1 MPQFD
6 YQQLCH
12 FVLPEQGG
20 LSVETILKRFLYLTP
35 REIRHAKYIPDGI
48 QKNGV
53 SCRTNAVVQ
62 TGDTITFRYEQKCP
76 HLSEDQVLPVS
87 GDSAGVRILY
97 EDSDL
102 CVADKPSGMVCH
114 ASHGHYSDSLTHAA
128 ASLLKTPTAP
138 SELRCIGR
146 LDKDTS
152 GLVLFAK
159 NQLAAARLS
168 RQRESG
174 ALKKEYLALVHH
186 PFSEETQKETIR
198 LSMEQI
204 PGDDPDSFDPSGK
217 RITKMRIC
225 KEGNGLWATT
235 HYEAVLQDPFWA
247 VVCCR
252 LETGR
257 THQIRVHLSY
267 LGYPILGDHLYCNGD
282 PFAYRRLHG
291 EQREMPCSTRSAV
304 DRNDDC
310 PRACASAA
318 KDGAA
323 RGQGGKEIVSDL
335 IDRQALHAF
344 SLTLTHPVSG
354 ETLHLEA
361 PLPADM
367 LAVIAKLK
375 LKE

>member
-20 LSVETILKRFLYLTP
+20 LSVETILKRFLHLTP

-225 KEGNGLWATT
+225 KEGNGLWAIT

-257 THQIRVHLSY
+257 LIWKIFERT
-267 LGYPILGDHLYCNGD
+267 
-282 PFAYRRLHG
+282 
-291 EQREMPCSTRSAV
+291 CSI
-304 DRNDDC
+304 
-310 PRACASAA
+310 
-318 KDGAA
+318 KY
-323 RGQGGKEIVSDL
+323 I
-335 IDRQALHAF
+335 
-344 SLTLTHPVSG
+344 
-354 ETLHLEA
+354 
-361 PLPADM
+361 
-367 LAVIAKLK
+367 
-375 LKE
+375 

>member
-20 LSVETILKRFLYLTP
+20 LSVETILKRFLHLTP

-114 ASHGHYSDSLTHAA
+114 ASHGHYFDSLTHAV

-186 PFSEETQKETIR
+186 PFSEETQKEPFVFPWSKFQEMTLILSIR
-198 LSMEQI
+198 LGNVSLKCVSVKK
-204 PGDDPDSFDPSGK
+204 GTACGLLHTTRLSFRILSGPSCAAVWK
-217 RITKMRIC
+217 PAARI
-225 KEGNGLWATT
+225 
-235 HYEAVLQDPFWA
+235 
-247 VVCCR
+247 
-252 LETGR
+252 
-257 THQIRVHLSY
+257 
-267 LGYPILGDHLYCNGD
+267 
-282 PFAYRRLHG
+282 
-291 EQREMPCSTRSAV
+291 RSAFTWHLLDIHFSEIRSTESATAV
-304 DRNDDC
+304 PV
-310 PRACASAA
+310 PRSMPGNCTFCS
-318 KDGAA
+318 
-323 RGQGGKEIVSDL
+323 R
-335 IDRQALHAF
+335 
-344 SLTLTHPVSG
+344 
-354 ETLHLEA
+354 
-361 PLPADM
+361 
-367 LAVIAKLK
+367 
-375 LKE
+375 

>member
-1 MPQFD
+1 MS
-6 YQQLCH
+6 LC
-12 FVLPEQGG
+12 PSGTGG
-20 LSVETILKRFLYLTP
+20 LSVETILKRFLHLTP

-62 TGDTITFRYEQKCP
+62 TGDTITFRYAQKCP
-76 HLSEDQVLPVS
+76 PPFRRSRFCRYQVILPAY
-87 GDSAGVRILY
+87 GFLY

-186 PFSEETQKETIR
+186 PFSEETQKR
-198 LSMEQI
+198 NHS
-204 PGDDPDSFDPSGK
+204 SFHGANS
-217 RITKMRIC
+217 
-225 KEGNGLWATT
+225 
-235 HYEAVLQDPFWA
+235 
-247 VVCCR
+247 
-252 LETGR
+252 
-257 THQIRVHLSY
+257 
-267 LGYPILGDHLYCNGD
+267 
-282 PFAYRRLHG
+282 RR
-291 EQREMPCSTRSAV
+291 
-304 DRNDDC
+304 
-310 PRACASAA
+310 
-318 KDGAA
+318 
-323 RGQGGKEIVSDL
+323 
-335 IDRQALHAF
+335 
-344 SLTLTHPVSG
+344 
-354 ETLHLEA
+354 
-361 PLPADM
+361 
-367 LAVIAKLK
+367 
-375 LKE
+375 

>member
-20 LSVETILKRFLYLTP
+20 LSVETILKRFLHLTP

-62 TGDTITFRYEQKCP
+62 TGDTITFRYAQKCP

-159 NQLAAARLS
+159 ESAGCCQTVPAAGERRAEKR
-168 RQRESG
+168 
-174 ALKKEYLALVHH
+174 
-186 PFSEETQKETIR
+186 
-198 LSMEQI
+198 I
-204 PGDDPDSFDPSGK
+204 PGSGTPSLFRRNAKRNHSSFHGANS
-217 RITKMRIC
+217 
-225 KEGNGLWATT
+225 
-235 HYEAVLQDPFWA
+235 
-247 VVCCR
+247 
-252 LETGR
+252 
-257 THQIRVHLSY
+257 
-267 LGYPILGDHLYCNGD
+267 
-282 PFAYRRLHG
+282 RR
-291 EQREMPCSTRSAV
+291 
-304 DRNDDC
+304 
-310 PRACASAA
+310 
-318 KDGAA
+318 
-323 RGQGGKEIVSDL
+323 
-335 IDRQALHAF
+335 
-344 SLTLTHPVSG
+344 
-354 ETLHLEA
+354 
-361 PLPADM
+361 
-367 LAVIAKLK
+367 
-375 LKE
+375 

>member
-20 LSVETILKRFLYLTP
+20 LSVETILKRFLHLTP

-62 TGDTITFRYEQKCP
+62 TGDTITFRYAQKCP

-225 KEGNGLWATT
+225 KEGNGPVGYYTLRGCPSGSFLGRR
-235 HYEAVLQDPFWA
+235 VLPSGNRPHASDPSSHGIYWTSTFRRSA
-247 VVCCR
+247 LRSPRRRYPCR
-252 LETGR
+252 APCLETA
-257 THQIRVHLSY
+257 L
-267 LGYPILGDHLYCNGD
+267 
-282 PFAYRRLHG
+282 
-291 EQREMPCSTRSAV
+291 
-304 DRNDDC
+304 
-310 PRACASAA
+310 SAA
-318 KDGAA
+318 D
-323 RGQGGKEIVSDL
+323 
-335 IDRQALHAF
+335 DRR
-344 SLTLTHPVSG
+344 TN
-354 ETLHLEA
+354 
-361 PLPADM
+361 
-367 LAVIAKLK
+367 
-375 LKE
+375 

>member
-20 LSVETILKRFLYLTP
+20 LSVETILKRFLHLTP

-159 NQLAAARLS
+159 NQLACCQTVPAAGER
-168 RQRESG
+168 RAEQR
-174 ALKKEYLALVHH
+174 
-186 PFSEETQKETIR
+186 
-198 LSMEQI
+198 I
-204 PGDDPDSFDPSGK
+204 PGSGTPSLFRRNAKRNHSSFHGANS
-217 RITKMRIC
+217 
-225 KEGNGLWATT
+225 
-235 HYEAVLQDPFWA
+235 
-247 VVCCR
+247 
-252 LETGR
+252 
-257 THQIRVHLSY
+257 
-267 LGYPILGDHLYCNGD
+267 
-282 PFAYRRLHG
+282 RR
-291 EQREMPCSTRSAV
+291 
-304 DRNDDC
+304 
-310 PRACASAA
+310 
-318 KDGAA
+318 
-323 RGQGGKEIVSDL
+323 
-335 IDRQALHAF
+335 
-344 SLTLTHPVSG
+344 
-354 ETLHLEA
+354 
-361 PLPADM
+361 
-367 LAVIAKLK
+367 
-375 LKE
+375 

>member
-20 LSVETILKRFLYLTP
+20 LSVETILKRFLHLTP

-128 ASLLKTPTAP
+128 ASLLKIPTAP

-174 ALKKEYLALVHH
+174 ALKKEYLALVHPFPKKRKKKPFVFPWSKFQEMTLILSIRLGNVSLKCVSVKKGTACGLLH
-186 PFSEETQKETIR
+186 TTRLSFRILSGPSCAAVWKPAARIRSAFTWHLLDIHFSEIR
-198 LSMEQI
+198 STESATAVPVPRSM
-204 PGDDPDSFDPSGK
+204 PGNCTF
-217 RITKMRIC
+217 
-225 KEGNGLWATT
+225 
-235 HYEAVLQDPFWA
+235 
-247 VVCCR
+247 
-252 LETGR
+252 
-257 THQIRVHLSY
+257 
-267 LGYPILGDHLYCNGD
+267 
-282 PFAYRRLHG
+282 
-291 EQREMPCSTRSAV
+291 CSR
-304 DRNDDC
+304 
-310 PRACASAA
+310 
-318 KDGAA
+318 
-323 RGQGGKEIVSDL
+323 
-335 IDRQALHAF
+335 
-344 SLTLTHPVSG
+344 
-354 ETLHLEA
+354 
-361 PLPADM
+361 
-367 LAVIAKLK
+367 
-375 LKE
+375 

>member
-20 LSVETILKRFLYLTP
+20 LSVETILKRFLHLTP

-62 TGDTITFRYEQKCP
+62 TGDTITFRYAQKCP

-186 PFSEETQKETIR
+186 PFSEETQKKPFVFPWSKFQEMTLILSIR
-198 LSMEQI
+198 LGNVSLKCVSVKK
-204 PGDDPDSFDPSGK
+204 GTACGLLHTTRLSFRILSGPS
-217 RITKMRIC
+217 C
-225 KEGNGLWATT
+225 A
-235 HYEAVLQDPFWA
+235 AVWKP
-247 VVCCR
+247 
-252 LETGR
+252 
-257 THQIRVHLSY
+257 
-267 LGYPILGDHLYCNGD
+267 
-282 PFAYRRLHG
+282 
-291 EQREMPCSTRSAV
+291 
-304 DRNDDC
+304 
-310 PRACASAA
+310 
-318 KDGAA
+318 AA
-323 RGQGGKEIVSDL
+323 RIRSVFTWHLLDIHFSEIRSTESATAV
-335 IDRQALHAF
+335 
-344 SLTLTHPVSG
+344 PVPRSMPG
-354 ETLHLEA
+354 NCTFCSR
-361 PLPADM
+361 
-367 LAVIAKLK
+367 
-375 LKE
+375 

>member
-20 LSVETILKRFLYLTP
+20 LSVETILKRFLHLTP

-62 TGDTITFRYEQKCP
+62 TGDTITFRYAQKCP

-186 PFSEETQKETIR
+186 PFSEET
-198 LSMEQI
+198 
-204 PGDDPDSFDPSGK
+204 SFHGANS
-217 RITKMRIC
+217 
-225 KEGNGLWATT
+225 
-235 HYEAVLQDPFWA
+235 
-247 VVCCR
+247 
-252 LETGR
+252 
-257 THQIRVHLSY
+257 
-267 LGYPILGDHLYCNGD
+267 
-282 PFAYRRLHG
+282 RR
-291 EQREMPCSTRSAV
+291 
-304 DRNDDC
+304 
-310 PRACASAA
+310 
-318 KDGAA
+318 
-323 RGQGGKEIVSDL
+323 
-335 IDRQALHAF
+335 
-344 SLTLTHPVSG
+344 
-354 ETLHLEA
+354 
-361 PLPADM
+361 
-367 LAVIAKLK
+367 
-375 LKE
+375 

>member
-20 LSVETILKRFLYLTP
+20 LSVETILKRFLHLTP

-186 PFSEETQKETIR
+186 PFPKKRKKKPFVFPWSKFQEMTLILSIR
-198 LSMEQI
+198 LGNVSLKCVSVKK
-204 PGDDPDSFDPSGK
+204 GTACGLLHTTRLSFRILSGPSCAAVWK
-217 RITKMRIC
+217 PAARI
-225 KEGNGLWATT
+225 
-235 HYEAVLQDPFWA
+235 
-247 VVCCR
+247 
-252 LETGR
+252 
-257 THQIRVHLSY
+257 
-267 LGYPILGDHLYCNGD
+267 
-282 PFAYRRLHG
+282 
-291 EQREMPCSTRSAV
+291 RSAFTWHLLDIHFSEIRSTESATAV
-304 DRNDDC
+304 PV
-310 PRACASAA
+310 PRSMPGNCTFCS
-318 KDGAA
+318 
-323 RGQGGKEIVSDL
+323 R
-335 IDRQALHAF
+335 
-344 SLTLTHPVSG
+344 
-354 ETLHLEA
+354 
-361 PLPADM
+361 
-367 LAVIAKLK
+367 
-375 LKE
+375 

>member
-138 SELRCIGR
+138 LNSAASAVLTKIHRVWYYLQRISWLLPDCPGSGR
-146 LDKDTS
+146 
-152 GLVLFAK
+152 
-159 NQLAAARLS
+159 AAR
-168 RQRESG
+168 
-174 ALKKEYLALVHH
+174 
-186 PFSEETQKETIR
+186 
-198 LSMEQI
+198 
-204 PGDDPDSFDPSGK
+204 
-217 RITKMRIC
+217 
-225 KEGNGLWATT
+225 
-235 HYEAVLQDPFWA
+235 
-247 VVCCR
+247 
-252 LETGR
+252 
-257 THQIRVHLSY
+257 
-267 LGYPILGDHLYCNGD
+267 
-282 PFAYRRLHG
+282 
-291 EQREMPCSTRSAV
+291 
-304 DRNDDC
+304 
-310 PRACASAA
+310 
-318 KDGAA
+318 
-323 RGQGGKEIVSDL
+323 
-335 IDRQALHAF
+335 
-344 SLTLTHPVSG
+344 
-354 ETLHLEA
+354 
-361 PLPADM
+361 
-367 LAVIAKLK
+367 
-375 LKE
+375 

>member
-97 EDSDL
+97 ED
-102 CVADKPSGMVCH
+102 
-114 ASHGHYSDSLTHAA
+114 SDSLTHAA

-257 THQIRVHLSY
+257 THQIRLHMASIGHPLF
-267 LGYPILGDHLYCNGD
+267 GD
-282 PFAYRRLHG
+282 PLYGVRDG
-291 EQREMPCSTRSAV
+291 GTRA
-304 DRNDDC
+304 
-310 PRACASAA
+310 
-318 KDGAA
+318 
-323 RGQGGKEIVSDL
+323 
-335 IDRQALHAF
+335 ALHAWKLHF
-344 SLTLTHPVSG
+344 LQPMTGEPIDLENIRTHMF
-354 ETLHLEA
+354 
-361 PLPADM
+361 D
-367 LAVIAKLK
+367 
-375 LKE
+375 

>member
-20 LSVETILKRFLYLTP
+20 LSVETILKRFLHLTP

-186 PFSEETQKETIR
+186 PFSEETQKKPFVFPWSKFQEMTLILSIR
-198 LSMEQI
+198 LGNVSLKCVSVKK
-204 PGDDPDSFDPSGK
+204 GTACGLLHTTRLSFRILSGPS
-217 RITKMRIC
+217 C
-225 KEGNGLWATT
+225 A
-235 HYEAVLQDPFWA
+235 AVWKP
-247 VVCCR
+247 
-252 LETGR
+252 
-257 THQIRVHLSY
+257 
-267 LGYPILGDHLYCNGD
+267 
-282 PFAYRRLHG
+282 
-291 EQREMPCSTRSAV
+291 
-304 DRNDDC
+304 
-310 PRACASAA
+310 
-318 KDGAA
+318 AA
-323 RGQGGKEIVSDL
+323 RIRSVFTWHLLDIHFSEIRSTESATAV
-335 IDRQALHAF
+335 
-344 SLTLTHPVSG
+344 PVPRSMPG
-354 ETLHLEA
+354 NCTFCSR
-361 PLPADM
+361 
-367 LAVIAKLK
+367 
-375 LKE
+375 

>member
-62 TGDTITFRYEQKCP
+62 TGDTITLRYEQKCP

-174 ALKKEYLALVHH
+174 ALKKEYLALVH
-186 PFSEETQKETIR
+186 
-198 LSMEQI
+198 
-204 PGDDPDSFDPSGK
+204 DPSGK

-257 THQIRVHLSY
+257 THQIRLHMASIGHPLF
-267 LGYPILGDHLYCNGD
+267 GD
-282 PFAYRRLHG
+282 PLYGVRDG
-291 EQREMPCSTRSAV
+291 GTRA
-304 DRNDDC
+304 
-310 PRACASAA
+310 
-318 KDGAA
+318 
-323 RGQGGKEIVSDL
+323 
-335 IDRQALHAF
+335 ALHAWKLHF
-344 SLTLTHPVSG
+344 LQPMTGEPIDLENIRTHMF
-354 ETLHLEA
+354 
-361 PLPADM
+361 D
-367 LAVIAKLK
+367 
-375 LKE
+375 

>member
-20 LSVETILKRFLYLTP
+20 LSVETILKRFLHLTP

-235 HYEAVLQDPFWA
+235 HTTRLSFRILSGPSCAAVWKPA
-247 VVCCR
+247 AR
-252 LETGR
+252 
-257 THQIRVHLSY
+257 I
-267 LGYPILGDHLYCNGD
+267 
-282 PFAYRRLHG
+282 
-291 EQREMPCSTRSAV
+291 RSAFTWHLLDIHFSEIRSTESATAV
-304 DRNDDC
+304 PV
-310 PRACASAA
+310 PRSMPGNCTFCS
-318 KDGAA
+318 
-323 RGQGGKEIVSDL
+323 R
-335 IDRQALHAF
+335 
-344 SLTLTHPVSG
+344 
-354 ETLHLEA
+354 
-361 PLPADM
+361 
-367 LAVIAKLK
+367 
-375 LKE
+375 

>member
-20 LSVETILKRFLYLTP
+20 LSVETILKRFLHLTP

-114 ASHGHYSDSLTHAA
+114 ASHGHYFDSLTHAA

-168 RQRESG
+168 RQR
-174 ALKKEYLALVHH
+174 
-186 PFSEETQKETIR
+186 
-198 LSMEQI
+198 
-204 PGDDPDSFDPSGK
+204 
-217 RITKMRIC
+217 
-225 KEGNGLWATT
+225 
-235 HYEAVLQDPFWA
+235 
-247 VVCCR
+247 
-252 LETGR
+252 
-257 THQIRVHLSY
+257 
-267 LGYPILGDHLYCNGD
+267 
-282 PFAYRRLHG
+282 
-291 EQREMPCSTRSAV
+291 
-304 DRNDDC
+304 
-310 PRACASAA
+310 
-318 KDGAA
+318 
-323 RGQGGKEIVSDL
+323 
-335 IDRQALHAF
+335 
-344 SLTLTHPVSG
+344 
-354 ETLHLEA
+354 
-361 PLPADM
+361 
-367 LAVIAKLK
+367 
-375 LKE
+375 

>member
-20 LSVETILKRFLYLTP
+20 LSVETILKRFLHLTP

-62 TGDTITFRYEQKCP
+62 TGDTITFRYAQKCP

-114 ASHGHYSDSLTHAA
+114 ASHGHYSDSLTHAV

-257 THQIRVHLSY
+257 LIWKIFERT
-267 LGYPILGDHLYCNGD
+267 
-282 PFAYRRLHG
+282 
-291 EQREMPCSTRSAV
+291 CSI
-304 DRNDDC
+304 
-310 PRACASAA
+310 
-318 KDGAA
+318 KY
-323 RGQGGKEIVSDL
+323 I
-335 IDRQALHAF
+335 
-344 SLTLTHPVSG
+344 
-354 ETLHLEA
+354 
-361 PLPADM
+361 
-367 LAVIAKLK
+367 
-375 LKE
+375 